1 MIKPIHKHLLIYAR
15 INKFP
20 NQEEEK
26 IVTTF
31 MTKLIDKI
39 KMKIIGGPI
48 TSYVSDIGNVGWTST
63 VLLSTSHAAIHIW
76 NEWGILQA
84 DVYSC
89 KAFDEKVVINYI
101 KETFEATQIKFR
113 VLNRDGG
120 LNDEEGLKIHEF
132 K

>member
-76 NEWGILQA
+76 NEWGTLQA